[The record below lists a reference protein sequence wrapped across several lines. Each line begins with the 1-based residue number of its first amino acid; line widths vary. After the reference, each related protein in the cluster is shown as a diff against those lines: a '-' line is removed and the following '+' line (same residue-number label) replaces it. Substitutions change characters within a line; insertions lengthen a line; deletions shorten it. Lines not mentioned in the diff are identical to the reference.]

1 MNVFTA
7 LLLAVTA
14 LANQYAEYLKNKRE
28 NEIDELEDEIDRL
41 AADGSPAS
49 KLRLERL
56 SKRIKRKTQLLTT
69 IYTRDDNTK

>member
-28 NEIDELEDEIDRL
+28 NEIDAIEDEMDRL

-56 SKRIKRKTQLLTT
+56 SKRIKRKTQLLTA

>member
-1 MNVFTA
+1 MNVFNA

-56 SKRIKRKTQLLTT
+56 SKRIKRKTQLLTA

>member
-56 SKRIKRKTQLLTT
+56 SKRIKRKTQLLTA

>member
-7 LLLAVTA
+7 LLLAITA

-56 SKRIKRKTQLLTT
+56 SKRIKRKTQLLTA

>member
-7 LLLAVTA
+7 LLLAITA